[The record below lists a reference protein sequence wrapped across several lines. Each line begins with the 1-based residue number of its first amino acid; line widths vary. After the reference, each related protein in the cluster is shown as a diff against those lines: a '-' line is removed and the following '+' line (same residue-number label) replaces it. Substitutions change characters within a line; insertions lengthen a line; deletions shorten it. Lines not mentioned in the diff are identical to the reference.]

1 MKVLVTGSSGHIGS
15 AVAARLGQ
23 EARVIGLDL
32 RPGPETTR
40 IGDVADAA
48 LVSSLVPRVDA
59 IVHTAALHVPH
70 LSSASAA
77 RFRRVNVDATR
88 ILLDAAIA
96 AGVTR
101 FVLLSTTSVYGC
113 GSRGGPPATWV
124 DESLAPNPED
134 IYDQTKLAAESLC
147 REAAGPAMSTV
158 ILRLA
163 RCFPEPDHLVAFYRL
178 YRGVD
183 RRDVADAHLQA
194 VTAPVDGTTTVN
206 ISGASPFRREDLPTL
221 WDDPWTVIERRAP
234 GIQSAFE
241 RRAWPLPQR
250 VDRVYAIDQARQ
262 VLKYRPR
269 FGVSALLA

>member
-77 RFRRVNVDATR
+77 RFRRANVDATR

-124 DESLAPNPED
+124 DESLEPNPED

-163 RCFPEPDHLVAFYRL
+163 RCFPEPDHLVAFDRL

-206 ISGASPFRREDLPTL
+206 ISGASPFRREDLSTL
-221 WDDPWTVIERRAP
+221 WDD
-234 GIQSAFE
+234 
-241 RRAWPLPQR
+241 
-250 VDRVYAIDQARQ
+250 
-262 VLKYRPR
+262 
-269 FGVSALLA
+269 